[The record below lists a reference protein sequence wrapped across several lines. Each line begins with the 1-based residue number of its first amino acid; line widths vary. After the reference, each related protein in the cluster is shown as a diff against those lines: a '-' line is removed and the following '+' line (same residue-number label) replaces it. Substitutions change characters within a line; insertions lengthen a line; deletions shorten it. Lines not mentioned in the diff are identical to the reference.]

1 MNYDQLTEKTRRRL
15 IWVADSIV
23 DNNPLWLLRLAS
35 VRLEDALPLH
45 ARLKGLF
52 TTRPVYY
59 EQVYNT
65 LRDNNMLALILT
77 EEN

>member
-1 MNYDQLTEKTRRRL
+1 MNYDQLTEKIRRRL
-15 IWVADSIV
+15 IWVADSVV
-23 DNNPLWLLRLAS
+23 DNNPLLLLRLAS

-45 ARLKGLF
+45 ARLNGLF
-52 TTRPVYY
+52 PIRPVYY

-65 LRDNNMLALILT
+65 LRDNNMLALILN

>member
-1 MNYDQLTEKTRRRL
+1 MNYDQLNEKTRRRL
-15 IWVADSIV
+15 IWVADSVV

-35 VRLEDALPLH
+35 VRLEDVLPLH
-45 ARLKGLF
+45 ARLNGLF

-65 LRDNNMLALILT
+65 LRDNNMLSLILT